1 MVNDITITIE
11 PPEEVIEAA
20 AEEADHGDTSVE
32 DQVADRLRIGWELDP
47 HEPDSPK
54 GDFN

>member
-32 DQVADRLRIGWELDP
+32 DQITDRLRINWESDP
-47 HEPDSPK
+47 RV
-54 GDFN
+54 

>member
-1 MVNDITITIE
+1 MVKVLPITMAVE

-32 DQVADRLRIGWELDP
+32 DQVADRLRIKWESDP
-47 HEPDSPK
+47 RV
-54 GDFN
+54 

>member
-11 PPEEVIEAA
+11 PPEEVIETA

-32 DQVADRLRIGWELDP
+32 DQVADRLRINWESDP
-47 HEPDSPK
+47 RL
-54 GDFN
+54 